1 MYAKEVKAFIHRS
14 RIADVVNALNKAGF
28 HSISVVDVQG
38 TLKELSSQEQQ
49 YSVEIG
55 QKVVNEVKL
64 ELVCD
69 NENRTAEA
77 VAAIRENAKRTMPSG
92 DTSASKTP
100 GVAESSRVSRR
111 ARRAANGAMLTIT

>member
-1 MYAKEVKAFIHRS
+1 MYAREVKAFIHRN
-14 RIADVVNALNKAGF
+14 RVADVVNALNSAGF
-28 HSISVVDVQG
+28 HNISVVDVQG
-38 TLKELSSQEQQ
+38 ILKALSSQEQH

-77 VAAIRENAKRTMPSG
+77 VAAIRDSAKTG
-92 DTSASKTP
+92 QLSA
-100 GVAESSRVSRR
+100 GWIF
-111 ARRAANGAMLTIT
+111 ITEIQSAIEITG